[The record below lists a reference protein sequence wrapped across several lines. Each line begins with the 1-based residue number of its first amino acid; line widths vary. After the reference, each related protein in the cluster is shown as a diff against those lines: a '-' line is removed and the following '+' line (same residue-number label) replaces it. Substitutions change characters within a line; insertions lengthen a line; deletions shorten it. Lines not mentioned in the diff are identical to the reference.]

1 MNFFIF
7 YLAPTTTMLL
17 LSKFDPE
24 INLSS
29 HVKKNAFWFIY
40 KIIYL
45 HTINDDDVR
54 FVMLCLHLVY
64 LTIIRTKAD

>member
-1 MNFFIF
+1 
-7 YLAPTTTMLL
+7 
-17 LSKFDPE
+17 
-24 INLSS
+24 
-29 HVKKNAFWFIY
+29 
-40 KIIYL
+40 L